1 MTSAKNPLPRRRGLR
16 AAIGCLLAAG
26 LAFVA
31 FCGPSAPR
39 PLVLPCGL
47 HAMTGLPCPFCGG
60 TRAARAAL
68 GGDWSRALYLNALAF
83 PALLLV
89 ACAAATLLLEAGTS
103 RRIVPWDAVLR
114 KISLWGPM
122 LVVLAIIW
130 WIPHLVLALRT
141 PKPEL
146 VNLHNP
152 VAAALHR
159 LAAPGDGGP
168 E

>member
-1 MTSAKNPLPRRRGLR
+1 MTPSPNLLPRRRGLR
-16 AAIGCLLAAG
+16 AVIGCLLAAG
-26 LAFVA
+26 LAIVA
-31 FCGPSAPR
+31 LLGPSGTR

-47 HAMTGLPCPFCGG
+47 HAVTGLPCPFCGG
-60 TRAARAAL
+60 TRAARAVL
-68 GGDWSRALYLNALAF
+68 GGHWSRAVYLNALAF

-89 ACAAATLLLEAGTS
+89 AVAAAVLLLEAATC
-103 RRIVPWDAVLR
+103 RRLVPWDALLR

-122 LVVLAIIW
+122 LVVLAIAW

-159 LAAPGDGGP
+159 LAAPADSSRQ
-168 E
+168 